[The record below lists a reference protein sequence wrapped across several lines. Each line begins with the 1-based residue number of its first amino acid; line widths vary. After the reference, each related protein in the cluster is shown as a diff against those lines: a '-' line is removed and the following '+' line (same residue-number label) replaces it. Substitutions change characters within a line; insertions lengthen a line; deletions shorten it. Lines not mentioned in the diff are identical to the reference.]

1 MLMSLT
7 VSAPPSDTF
16 SPLGDSQSVSVI
28 HYVHQRFR
36 DIARF
41 ILLRDRPKM
50 RIEIFL
56 ALYQTLVRVLIS
68 SV

>member
-7 VSAPPSDTF
+7 ISALPSDTF
-16 SPLGDSQSVSVI
+16 GPFGDSRSVSVI

-41 ILLRDRPKM
+41 ILLKDSAKLKN
-50 RIEIFL
+50 EIFL
-56 ALYQTLVRVLIS
+56 ALYQTMNVFLS

>member
-7 VSAPPSDTF
+7 ISAPPFDTF

-36 DIARF
+36 DKAKF
-41 ILLRDRPKM
+41 ILLKDRPKM
-50 RIEIFL
+50 TIEIFR
-56 ALYQTLVRVLIS
+56 AQYQTLVRVLIL
-68 SV
+68 VY